1 MEDILQRFDK
11 LHSEKKIAEDLY
23 DAVRVLIKHIEEYQP
38 DVGGGT
44 AMGVTDMGKLEI
56 ETRLGFCN
64 DDGSFDSDI
73 SMDFFNK
80 ITERL
85 NSCKSWDSVLTKTYV
100 DYSKESLRLSISNN
114 GLEQSCIRKVKL
126 KQFNF
131 RYENSPFD
139 VRVSFC
145 CEQPVSVGDF
155 PTEKLAECYS
165 RKKKRTTF
173 TLGYINFDMTEVHTT
188 SNGISSISYEA
199 EIEINRPLNDK
210 RTPQCPIYLANDIL
224 LKTRDLIDMCE
235 GCEEDRREMILVS
248 SKTDFDRP

>member
-11 LHSEKKIAEDLY
+11 LNSEKKIAEDLY
-23 DAVRVLIKHIEEYQP
+23 DAVRVLIKHIEECQ
-38 DVGGGT
+38 
-44 AMGVTDMGKLEI
+44 TDTEIAEKLEI

-64 DDGSFDSDI
+64 DDGTFDSDI

-85 NSCKSWDSVLTKTYV
+85 GTYKGWDSVSTKTYV
-100 DYSKESLRLSISNN
+100 DYSKESLRLSISND
-114 GLEQSCIRKVKL
+114 GLEQSCIRKVKI

-131 RYENSPFD
+131 RYDNSPFD
-139 VRVSFC
+139 VRVSFSN
-145 CEQPVSVGDF
+145 EQPVSVGDF
-155 PTEKLAECYS
+155 PTDNLGECYS

-173 TLGYINFDMTEVHTT
+173 ALGYINFDMTEVRTS
-188 SNGISSISYEA
+188 SNGISKISYEA

-210 RTPQCPIYLANDIL
+210 KTPQCPIYLANDIL

-235 GCEEDRREMILVS
+235 GCDEGDPREMVLIG
-248 SKTDFDRP
+248 SKTDFNTK